1 MSGTEKKSLQ
11 QGAEVSKDKKTP
23 KKTERNHIL
32 EDALKVN
39 QEVIYGIAVTGD
51 SFH

>member
-11 QGAEVSKDKKTP
+11 QGAEVSKDKKNP
-23 KKTERNHIL
+23 QRNHIL
-32 EDALKVN
+32 EDALKIN
-39 QEVIYGIAVTGD
+39 QEVICGFAVTGD